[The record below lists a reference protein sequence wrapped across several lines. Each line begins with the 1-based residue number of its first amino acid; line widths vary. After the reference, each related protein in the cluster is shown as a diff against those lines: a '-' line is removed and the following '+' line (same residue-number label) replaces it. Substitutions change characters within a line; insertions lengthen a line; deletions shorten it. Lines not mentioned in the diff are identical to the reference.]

1 MEFVYDLCL
10 SKDSEL
16 VLSGQQDYVTKIGT
30 WFGAEDST
38 KHGLNIA
45 TYDVDGNLVGGVI
58 DLNGHKLS
66 NAELTDTT
74 IKLPSPNQ
82 IIVQTTTILGQKVE
96 YPVTVQP
103 YASTLATM
111 ADLGYTQ
118 NPVEADTAGE
128 TSDSKT
134 KGYFGYYGSLEN
146 LGVKGAY
153 VDVKSISFARRTDA
167 HATTINE
174 STYLKAR
181 LMRLINGS
189 WTMYAES
196 KQWFKASDFPE
207 LGANV
212 GEFTMQK
219 VPGAQPLSS
228 KENIGIIFVTYSVQN
243 EKYPP
248 NALGMSV
255 GALNSSAEGMG
266 VTGAGEWIRNGA
278 VPQSIYRR
286 LPRFTIRYTVDQV
299 FDQLTKEEIAE
310 MTTLQNVVD
319 NSTDDNNKIHASLGT
334 TTQGASLVIDSNK
347 SNSSII
353 FGDSTSGSQTNAT
366 EFFSVISASNAND
379 IRLNANEG
387 LSLGVGLK
395 GFVSGGTLPNTI
407 QPNSFGIFASGTNGS
422 ASIMSGSTLAGN
434 SVVAYTQF
442 GGGNITSYAPNVMT
456 IQGNSMLMANS
467 NNLLLT
473 GNQNIVMTS
482 NGYNNNVHGSMS
494 IDVDQN
500 TKLTS
505 YKFENDVS
513 EFQIDSGNGTT
524 LCSDGCYYT
533 DNGFV
538 INQSAFYL
546 GSRRDPKRPLN
557 SNIAPCLSLHVVG
570 NAFIAGI
577 NDPYAC
583 ASAVICSFNGGLWG
597 SDTDLRLYGK
607 NKVLIGRS
615 EVLIPN
621 LGADAIGSQYLSNYG
636 GIMYDSEGNADATR
650 YSRAVSAD
658 TLCQFMTSRMSGQ
671 GLAYNSTTKN
681 YYVPTASSSVFGVVK
696 VGGKGIMINNG
707 ILALNY
713 RSNHSGFDFSGNSVY
728 VNVKDSEHPK
738 AGTTYPV
745 ATDAGGQLVVG
756 NKLNDDLN
764 NVWPLGLGMRVSQTD
779 SSLTFDNS
787 NFYGWLGTLGSLGVG
802 DGIVT
807 KIMLYRRSEANQAS
821 TANTPLYARIVKK
834 DANNNWI
841 VASQSINA
849 VAFSSQTNEGLPI
862 PPWFMSPIPGVK
874 QPTPDEQ
881 VAIVFVDSPNA
892 VATASSI
899 TGAKVSNSLSGA
911 LTNVLTSGTTGSYG
925 PRIDLTWSPNYAS
938 KAESEEVEALKSK
951 VQTLESSLSAA
962 EQKITALESALGGLK
977 LVQLTQSEY
986 DALTTKDANA
996 LYFIKEEPT
1005 TTTVES
1011 EA

>member
-10 SKDSEL
+10 SKDAEL

-30 WFGAEDST
+30 WFGAENST

-45 TYDVDGNLVGGVI
+45 TYDADGNPVGGVI
-58 DLNGHKLS
+58 DFNGHKLS

-82 IIVQTTTILGQKVE
+82 VIVQTVTNAGLKVE
-96 YPVTVQP
+96 YPVTFPQ
-103 YASTLATM
+103 YKSTLATTD
-111 ADLGYTQ
+111 DLGYVK
-118 NPVEADTAGE
+118 NPVDPDGN
-128 TSDSKT
+128 
-134 KGYFGYYGSLEN
+134 GNYHGYYGSLEN
-146 LGVKGAY
+146 LGISEAY
-153 VDVKSISFARRTDA
+153 VDVKSISYRRRTDS
-167 HATTINE
+167 H
-174 STYLKAR
+174 STDPSASDYIKAR
-181 LMRLINGS
+181 IMRRINGA
-189 WTMYAES
+189 WTIYSES
-196 KQWFKASDFPE
+196 KQWLKPESFPE
-207 LGANV
+207 LGSDI

-219 VPGAQPLSS
+219 VQGAGPLSN
-228 KENIGIIFVTYSVQN
+228 KESIGIIFVIA
-243 EKYPP
+243 
-248 NALGMSV
+248 NATAPGNTPLKLGMSV
-255 GALNSSAEGMG
+255 GADGSSAAGMG
-266 VTGAGEWIRNGA
+266 VATGPYWIGSGGN
-278 VPQSIYRR
+278 PNMEQR
-286 LPRFTIRYTVDQV
+286 LPRFTIKYNVDQV
-299 FDQLTKEEIAE
+299 FDQLTEEEIAE

-319 NSTDDNNKIHASLGT
+319 NSIDGNNQIHASLGT
-334 TTQGASLVIDSNK
+334 TAQGASLIIDSNK

-353 FGDSTSGSQTNAT
+353 FGDTTGGTSRNST
-366 EFFSVISASNAND
+366 EFFSEISLANAGDITINAN
-379 IRLNANEG
+379 RGLNI
-387 LSLGVGLK
+387 GVGLDNR
-395 GFVSGGTLPNTI
+395 VSNGTVPYTVA
-407 QPNSFGIFASGTNGS
+407 PNSFGIFASNQNG
-422 ASIMSGSTLAGN
+422 AVSIASGSTNASGDN
-434 SVVAYTQF
+434 VVAYTQF
-442 GGGNITSYAPNVMT
+442 IAGNITTYAPNTLSLQGSQMMT
-456 IQGNSMLMANS
+456 LASDIFLM
-467 NNLLLT
+467 T

-482 NGYNNNVHGSMS
+482 NNYVNNVSGSMS
-494 IDVDQN
+494 VDVDGSA
-500 TKLTS
+500 TLTS
-505 YKFENDVS
+505 KCFYNNSGLISEKTS
-513 EFQIDSGNGTT
+513 EFIVNIIPGSQDSKKNSM
-524 LCSDGCYYT
+524 LLVS
-533 DNGFV
+533 N
-538 INQSAFYL
+538 SAFYVGSGRDSSSTCINDDIL
-546 GSRRDPKRPLN
+546 GS
-557 SNIAPCLSLHVVG
+557 
-570 NAFIAGI
+570 AFIAGSNG
-577 NDPYAC
+577 ND
-583 ASAVICSFNGGLWG
+583 SELIFEDIKGGMWG
-597 SDTDLRLYGK
+597 SSTCSDIRIFGK

-621 LGADAIGSQYLSNYG
+621 LVVDEIGGSTYCSGVSVDGSPQ
-636 GIMYDSEGNADATR
+636 T
-650 YSRAVSAD
+650 YSRAVSSD
-658 TLCQFMTSRMSGQ
+658 TLCRFMTSRMSGQ

-696 VGGKGIMINNG
+696 VGGKGITINNNG
-707 ILALNY
+707 VLTLNY
-713 RSNHSGFDFSGNSVY
+713 RSSHSGFDFSGNSVY

-807 KIMLYRRSEANQAS
+807 KIMLYRRSKANQAS
-821 TANTPLYARIVKK
+821 TTNTPLYARIVKK

-862 PPWFMSPIPGVK
+862 PPWFMSPILGVK

-881 VAIVFVDSPNA
+881 VAIVFVDSPDA
-892 VATASSI
+892 AATTSSI

-938 KAESEEVEALKSK
+938 KVESEEVEALKSK

-962 EQKITALESALGGLK
+962 NQKITALESALGGLK

-986 DALTTKDANA
+986 DALTTKDANT

>member
-16 VLSGQQDYVTKIGT
+16 VLSGQQDYVTKIST

-45 TYDVDGNLVGGVI
+45 TYDADGNLVGGVI

-82 IIVQTTTILGQKVE
+82 VIVQTVTNVGLKVE
-96 YPVTVQP
+96 YPVTFPQ
-103 YASTLATM
+103 YKSTLATTD
-111 ADLGYTQ
+111 DLGYVK
-118 NPVEADTAGE
+118 NPVNPDGN
-128 TSDSKT
+128 
-134 KGYFGYYGSLEN
+134 GNYYGYYGSLEN
-146 LGVKGAY
+146 LGINEAY
-153 VDVKSISFARRTDA
+153 VDVKSISYKRRTDS
-167 HATTINE
+167 H
-174 STYLKAR
+174 STDPSASDYIKAR
-181 LMRLINGS
+181 IMRLINGA
-189 WTMYAES
+189 WTIYSES
-196 KQWFKASDFPE
+196 KQWLKPESFPE
-207 LGANV
+207 LGSDV

-219 VPGAQPLSS
+219 VQGAGPLSN
-228 KENIGIIFVTYSVQN
+228 KESIGIIFVIA
-243 EKYPP
+243 
-248 NALGMSV
+248 NAVAPGNRPLQLGMSV
-255 GALNSSAEGMG
+255 SASNSSAAGMG
-266 VTGAGEWIRNGA
+266 IATGPLWIEQGG
-278 VPQSIYRR
+278 VPKMESR
-286 LPRFTIRYTVDQV
+286 LPLLTLKYNVDQV
-299 FDQLTKEEIAE
+299 FDRLTEEEIAE

-319 NSTDDNNKIHASLGT
+319 NSVDDNNQIHASLGT
-334 TTQGASLVIDSNK
+334 TAQGASLVIDSNK

-353 FGDSTSGSQTNAT
+353 IGDSTSGSQTNAS

-395 GFVSGGTLPNTI
+395 GFVSNGTLPNTI

-422 ASIMSGSTLAGN
+422 ASIMSGSTLAGS

-456 IQGNSMLMANS
+456 IQGNSMLMAS
-467 NNLLLT
+467 SDNLLLT

-482 NGYNNNVHGSMS
+482 NGYNNNVNGSMS
-494 IDVDQN
+494 IDVGQN
-500 TKLTS
+500 TTLTS
-505 YKFENDVS
+505 NKFENVVS

-636 GIMYDSEGNADATR
+636 GIMYDSEGNPDQTH

-696 VGGKGIMINNG
+696 VGGRGIMINNG
-707 ILALNY
+707 VLALNY
-713 RSNHSGFDFSGNSVY
+713 RSSHSGFDFSGNSVY

-738 AGTTYPV
+738 AGTTYPI

-881 VAIVFVDSPNA
+881 VAIVFVDSPDA
-892 VATASSI
+892 AATASSI
-899 TGAKVSNSLSGA
+899 IGAKVSNSLSGA

-986 DALTTKDANA
+986 DALTTKDANT

-1005 TTTVES
+1005 ATTTTEES